1 MKKIRFMNSKKKKK
15 KKCYIC
21 KIKFC
26 TNENNE
32 NEFKLYKKSQRLLAL
47 HWKV

>member
-1 MKKIRFMNSKKKKK
+1 MKKIRFMNSKKKKMLHMQK
-15 KKCYIC
+15 
-21 KIKFC
+21 KFC